1 MKSIKMALVAVSIAI
16 SSLWLAPHVS
26 AQVSPYVTVLRSSLV
41 PIAYWIDPDVSPVVQ
56 ANGDFL
62 ATLAR
67 AKDGSRAIVGRVFNR
82 TNGFQMGAP
91 LVIPLS
97 GDLNPADLMISTV
110 FAPDHLLL
118 LDQSRRV
125 QLFPI
130 SFRADGTPFVA
141 RGTSQI
147 GPLGPSTAGVGTVLG
162 EAPNAANPDDPYLGL
177 GTKSGHVVITT
188 PHIEPLDYPVAST
201 PITDLGGLPQVGSFA
216 LGALSG
222 GVLYWID
229 PEIAPAVSGLQ
240 PAITASFRDPRTV
253 PWIDWAD
260 DILQRH
266 TTPWIDPTVNP
277 IVTANGTTEIATLL
291 VPANLTLG
299 GVLSV
304 ASRSFVSTA
313 ISQVTFSSLTAT
325 PADGSGI
332 IYNRAFNF
340 ADGIVGRLWTVAGA
354 TMVLDAETLT
364 PRGPSRWVHARIE
377 AENQRAAEIDLGT
390 LTLSVDGARGALPGG
405 PRPAALLADFDG
417 DTNVELEVWFQSAVL
432 NRFLRQVGGE
442 TALVRASWLYTDGTE
457 GTASAEVPVLR

>member
-1 MKSIKMALVAVSIAI
+1 M
-16 SSLWLAPHVS
+16 
-26 AQVSPYVTVLRSSLV
+26 LRSSLV
-41 PIAYWIDPDVSPVVQ
+41 PISYWIDPDVAPVVR
-56 ANGDFL
+56 ANGDFI

-82 TNGFQMGAP
+82 TNGFQMGAA

-97 GDLNPADLMISTV
+97 GDLNPADVLISTV

-118 LDQSRRV
+118 LDQARRI

-130 SFRADGTPFVA
+130 GFRADGTPFVSGRA
-141 RGTSQI
+141 SQI

-188 PHIEPLDYPVAST
+188 PHIEPLDYPVADT
-201 PITDLGGLPQVGSFA
+201 PILDLGGLPQVNSFA
-216 LGALSG
+216 LGAISG
-222 GVLYWID
+222 GVLYYID
-229 PEIAPAVSGLQ
+229 PDTDPAVPGLQ
-240 PAITASFRDPRTV
+240 AGITASFRDPRPV

-266 TTPWIDPTVNP
+266 TAPWIEPDVNP
-277 IVTANGTTEIATLL
+277 IVTANGTKEIATLV
-291 VPANLTLG
+291 VPANLTIG

-313 ISQVTFSSLTAT
+313 ISQVVFSSLTAT

-354 TMVLDAETLT
+354 TMVLDAETLS
-364 PRGPSRWVHARIE
+364 PRGPSRWLHARIE
-377 AENQRAAEIDLGT
+377 AENQRAAEIDLAT
-390 LTLSVDGARGALPGG
+390 LTLSVEGARGAMPGG
-405 PRPAALLADFDG
+405 PRPAARLADFDG
-417 DTNVELEVWFQSAVL
+417 DTNVELEVSFQSAVL
-432 NRFLRQVGGE
+432 NGLLRQVQGD
-442 TALVRASWLYTDGTE
+442 TATVRASWRYQDGTE
-457 GTASAEVPVLR
+457 GTASAEVTVLR